1 MLRWVPGVRSAPGS
15 GCGLA
20 AGYPGVGAGLVS
32 AVAGAGAGL
41 ALCGGFRGCAGV
53 GCGAFVERRAS
64 CGVVFWWFGVFG
76 QCWRY
81 RGWGWVVVLAFAGR
95 YFWGS
100 ELLLLG

>member
-64 CGVVFWWFGVFG
+64 CGVVFWWFGVKTG
-76 QCWRY
+76 KCW
-81 RGWGWVVVLAFAGR
+81 V
-95 YFWGS
+95 
-100 ELLLLG
+100 